1 MFKKLV
7 YNTHGKKKNYMSL
20 KAGIVGLP
28 NVGKSTLF
36 NAITNSHVEAAN
48 YPFAT
53 INPNTGIVNVPDDRL
68 EFLSNIFKPKK
79 TIYATCEF
87 FDIAGLV
94 KGASKGE
101 GLGNQFLA
109 NIRQC
114 DAIVEV
120 VRCFENPDIIHV
132 ENTID
137 SVRDA
142 DIINLELCLAD
153 LQTIINR
160 ISKIETKAKIA
171 KDKLSLYELDLT
183 KKIKENLEKGIPLR
197 CTDLTS
203 EEKEFIDK
211 NYFLL
216 TNKPL
221 LYVANVSEDDLLN
234 LSGNDNYNKLVEY
247 AKSQKSNVISIS
259 CQIESELSE
268 LTKEEKIE
276 YLSSLNLKESGLDR
290 LIKAENTF
298 YDEAYDPDK
307 TIAPSC
313 YAFGRDTESM
323 APNENHV
330 KKAECED
337 CASCANNIFGSAD
350 TGKGKACANRRKL
363 LCIPAGEYNK
373 KTSEWIL
380 ESDAEAIAEMTP
392 AILSIPPTSLIE
404 FAKYVKS
411 TYTELKRPV
420 NAVITEIKVVPDDK
434 KQFVVKFT
442 ALDKID
448 KNMYDT
454 ITSKEDDFYA
464 ALTRPYVY
472 TQDEPVSKNKSKP
485 SKTSGRGR
493 K

>member
-7 YNTHGKKKNYMSL
+7 YNTHGKKKIYMSL

-120 VRCFENPDIIHV
+120 VRCFENSDIIHV

-234 LSGNDNYNKLVEY
+234 LSNNDNYNRLVEY
-247 AKSQKSNVISIS
+247 AKSQKSDVISIS

-290 LIKAENTF
+290 LIKATYRLLNLSTF
-298 YDEAYDPDK
+298 FTVGEDECRAW
-307 TIAPSC
+307 TFIN
-313 YAFGRDTESM
+313 GM
-323 APNENHV
+323 
-330 KKAECED
+330 KANQ
-337 CASCANNIFGSAD
+337 CAGIIHTDFM
-350 TGKGKACANRRKL
+350 KGFIR
-363 LCIPAGEYNK
+363 
-373 KTSEWIL
+373 
-380 ESDAEAIAEMTP
+380 AE
-392 AILSIPPTSLIE
+392 
-404 FAKYVKS
+404 
-411 TYTELKRPV
+411 
-420 NAVITEIKVVPDDK
+420 
-434 KQFVVKFT
+434 
-442 ALDKID
+442 
-448 KNMYDT
+448 
-454 ITSKEDDFYA
+454 
-464 ALTRPYVY
+464 VY
-472 TQDEPVSKNKSKP
+472 TFDDIFKYKSETAIKEA
-485 SKTSGRGR
+485 GRLRSEGKDYCPKDGDIMFFR
-493 K
+493 FNV